1 MRSCSCIQRGS
12 WLQPQL
18 CVSTCRAAS
27 KQRRSA
33 GQTGQEAKQESPP
46 RSLCGNSGLVKR
58 PKDLRPG
65 VCFPQSIADKHAK
78 PEAPFALEILST
90 PSVSLF
96 SRLRARLKFSLSS
109 GAQRRR
115 RTPLTDELQR
125 SAPSVRARS
134 LLSLSRYLRR
144 LFNPFFHPSSRS
156 ADSRDDPGL
165 MAARRSE
172 VATEPRLVVLSDV
185 GLGLCGK
192 TGGRG

>member
-1 MRSCSCIQRGS
+1 MFPRAGLPPNSAGLQVRRARKPNKSRRPAACVAIQASLKGQKIYVPGFVPAKHRRQTRQSRGS
-12 WLQPQL
+12 
-18 CVSTCRAAS
+18 
-27 KQRRSA
+27 
-33 GQTGQEAKQESPP
+33 
-46 RSLCGNSGLVKR
+46 
-58 PKDLRPG
+58 
-65 VCFPQSIADKHAK
+65 
-78 PEAPFALEILST
+78 FALEILST
-90 PSVSLF
+90 PSGSLF

-109 GAQRRR
+109 GARRRR

-144 LFNPFFHPSSRS
+144 LFNPFFHPSSGS
-156 ADSRDDPGL
+156 AESRDDPGL